1 MKQEERS
8 GNAVD
13 NDVFRDITGNNPW
26 QIAGEITSR
35 MEVSHSIVVP
45 LASYSRAKENELISC
60 HILLPFH
67 YVAQINRTLDNYRI
81 MEQAVLQLNYIC
93 TYI

>member
-13 NDVFRDITGNNPW
+13 NDVFRDITGNNLW

-35 MEVSHSIVVP
+35 MEVSHSIVAP
-45 LASYSRAKENELISC
+45 LGSCSRDKENELISC
-60 HILLPFH
+60 HLLLPFH
-67 YVAQINRTLDNYRI
+67 YVVQINRTLDNYRI
-81 MEQAVLQLNYIC
+81 MEQAALQLNYIC
-93 TYI
+93 TCI

>member
-8 GNAVD
+8 RNAVD

-35 MEVSHSIVVP
+35 VEISHSIIVP
-45 LASYSRAKENELISC
+45 LGSYRRRKENELISC
-60 HILLPFH
+60 HLLLPFH
-67 YVAQINRTLDNYRI
+67 YVVQINRTLDNYRI
-81 MEQAVLQLNYIC
+81 MEQAVRQLSYNCNRI
-93 TYI
+93 